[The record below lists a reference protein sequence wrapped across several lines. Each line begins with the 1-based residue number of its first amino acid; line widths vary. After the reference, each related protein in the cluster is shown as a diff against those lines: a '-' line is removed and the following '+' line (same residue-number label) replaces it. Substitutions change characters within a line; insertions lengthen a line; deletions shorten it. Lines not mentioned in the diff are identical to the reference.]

1 MKKIGVLFLIVMSL
15 QVFGE
20 QYRTLKEANANITL
34 SEIGSSN
41 GKIERAIKKGYEYAI
56 ANPEEAAK
64 ILVKNAPELKLEL
77 VIKSQKWLASKYKAD
92 VAEWGVIDQNR
103 WDLFYEWLFKNGLI
117 KKEIPKGYG
126 FSNDYLK

>member
-41 GKIERAIKKGYEYAI
+41 GKIERAIKKGYSQE
-56 ANPEEAAK
+56 NFLK
-64 ILVKNAPELKLEL
+64 ILEKEMSSGETYNKDSIEKMSLIGMTLAT
-77 VIKSQKWLASKYKAD
+77 IKYAKVNIEQIKYFR
-92 VAEWGVIDQNR
+92 Q
-103 WDLFYEWLFKNGLI
+103 
-117 KKEIPKGYG
+117 
-126 FSNDYLK
+126 

>member
-41 GKIERAIKKGYEYAI
+41 GKIERAIKKGY
-56 ANPEEAAK
+56 
-64 ILVKNAPELKLEL
+64 
-77 VIKSQKWLASKYKAD
+77 SQ
-92 VAEWGVIDQNR
+92 EN
-103 WDLFYEWLFKNGLI
+103 F
-117 KKEIPKGYG
+117 
-126 FSNDYLK
+126 

>member
-41 GKIERAIKKGYEYAI
+41 GKIERAIKKGYR
-56 ANPEEAAK
+56 
-64 ILVKNAPELKLEL
+64 
-77 VIKSQKWLASKYKAD
+77 Q
-92 VAEWGVIDQNR
+92 
-103 WDLFYEWLFKNGLI
+103 
-117 KKEIPKGYG
+117 
-126 FSNDYLK
+126 